1 MKCSSRVV
9 LWTAD
14 TWKATAGRI
23 RRRTDWISKRQR
35 RFRPDTNCFNFHYL
49 WSFWK
54 REANRRG
61 LGIDRVPPGPRF
73 SSEFA
78 TLSLTPFLINEVQ
91 RMDGDAAISNHRKG
105 SETKQKNKEG
115 ISQVAQLMFR
125 EPQTWNYLDPL
136 SWKHRQ
142 YNRPDGPL
150 DWEVAPA
157 QSASEEH
164 ESSSSFFSPL
174 CADIFILKL
183 FPFPLALCL
192 RVARPASMGSDRE
205 TWWVPLIRKRVGR
218 EDSRSFIDF
227 WPVSSYFLASIA
239 SSETRG
245 KK

>member
-1 MKCSSRVV
+1 MVF
-9 LWTAD
+9 L
-14 TWKATAGRI
+14 KARGQSERTRHRPRATGASFFIGI
-23 RRRTDWISKRQR
+23 RD
-35 RFRPDTNCFNFHYL
+35 
-49 WSFWK
+49 
-54 REANRRG
+54 A
-61 LGIDRVPPGPRF
+61 V
-73 SSEFA
+73 A
-78 TLSLTPFLINEVQ
+78 
-91 RMDGDAAISNHRKG
+91 DAAFWLMKFNEWMEMLRSLITER
-105 SETKQKNKEG
+105 EVKQNKKKEG
-115 ISQVAQLMFR
+115 ISQVTQLMFR

>member
-91 RMDGDAAISNHRKG
+91 WMDGDAAISNHRKG
-105 SETKQKNKEG
+105 SETKQKKGGNQPSDATDVSGAANLK
-115 ISQVAQLMFR
+115 L
-125 EPQTWNYLDPL
+125 P
-136 SWKHRQ
+136 
-142 YNRPDGPL
+142 GPL
-150 DWEVAPA
+150 ILET
-157 QSASEEH
+157 SAIQQTRRPSWLG
-164 ESSSSFFSPL
+164 SCTSAKCKWRAWKLKFLFFP
-174 CADIFILKL
+174 
-183 FPFPLALCL
+183 
-192 RVARPASMGSDRE
+192 SMRRYIYFETFSLSAGS
-205 TWWVPLIRKRVGR
+205 
-218 EDSRSFIDF
+218 
-227 WPVSSYFLASIA
+227 VSACCTASIN
-239 SSETRG
+239 G
-245 KK
+245 IW